1 MFKKIK
7 EEFFTIFGFSVLIF
21 MFGFI
26 GYKLWYDNYLTMFIH
41 MMIFIMFIV
50 HYLCTMGN
58 QSVFYSYFQSWEWKA
73 CWEDNDIKRI
83 AGEQQSIIKKSLIM
97 QLSLS
102 LIKRLSIPNE
112 TLKPITKIRPIS
124 IP

>member
-41 MMIFIMFIV
+41 MMIFIMFI
-50 HYLCTMGN
+50 L
-58 QSVFYSYFQSWEWKA
+58 YFMHV
-73 CWEDNDIKRI
+73 IK
-83 AGEQQSIIKKSLIM
+83 Q
-97 QLSLS
+97 
-102 LIKRLSIPNE
+102 
-112 TLKPITKIRPIS
+112 T
-124 IP
+124 